1 MKRKVV
7 FSILFFLAPLVAF
20 SQPKFLWKTSMVQ
33 AAPGKLLELID
44 LYKTRFAADSA
55 NGEPRPFWMRHAQ
68 GDKWDLLI
76 LFPVGNYSEYYAADR
91 VKRRENMQHTALRSQ
106 IKEATAWQEDIFV
119 YGPAPEEIRKRFSG
133 ASFFHLEIF
142 IALAGKAEE
151 LYKER
156 EMENMYGKAL
166 KRPENFVFVRDQG
179 AAWDLFTLGGYRD
192 LKHYAE
198 SADISQADQDAA
210 AKSAGF
216 EAANKIGP
224 YLRTFIREHHDT
236 LCSIVK

>member
-1 MKRKVV
+1 MAKISV
-7 FSILFFLAPLVAF
+7 LLVLVCQFAL
-20 SQPKFLWKTSMVQ
+20 SQPSYLYKASLVQ

-68 GDKWDLLI
+68 GDKWDLLV
-76 LFPVGNYSEYYAADR
+76 LLPMGNYSEYYTADR
-91 VKRRENMQHTALRSQ
+91 IKQRENVQRSALKSQ

-133 ASFFHLEIF
+133 SSFFHLEIF
-142 IALAGKAEE
+142 IALAGKTGE

-156 EMENMYGKAL
+156 EMENMYLKTL
-166 KRPENFVFVRDQG
+166 KRPENFIFVRDQG

-198 SADISQADQDAA
+198 SADISPAEQEAA
-210 AKSAGF
+210 ARSAGF
-216 EAANKIGP
+216 EGASRIGA
-224 YLRTFIREHHDT
+224 YLRSLIREHHDT
-236 LCSIVK
+236 LGNLVK

>member
-1 MKRKVV
+1 MARISVLLV
-7 FSILFFLAPLVAF
+7 LVSQLAL
-20 SQPKFLWKTSMVQ
+20 SQPSYLYQASLVQ

-55 NGEPRPFWMRHAQ
+55 IGEPRAFWMRHAQ

-76 LFPVGNYSEYYAADR
+76 LLPMGNYSDYYAADR
-91 VKRRENMQHTALRSQ
+91 IKRRESMQPATLRRQ
-106 IKEATAWQEDIFV
+106 IKEAIAWQEDIFV
-119 YGPAPEEIRKRFSG
+119 YGPEPEEIRKRFSG

-142 IALAGKAEE
+142 IALAGKTGE

-156 EMENMYGKAL
+156 EMENKYQKSL
-166 KRPENFVFVRDQG
+166 KRPENFIFVRDQG

-198 SADISQADQDAA
+198 SADIPPGEQEAA

-216 EAANKIGP
+216 EGANKIGP
-224 YLRTFIREHHDT
+224 YLRTLIREHHDT
-236 LCSIVK
+236 LCNTVR